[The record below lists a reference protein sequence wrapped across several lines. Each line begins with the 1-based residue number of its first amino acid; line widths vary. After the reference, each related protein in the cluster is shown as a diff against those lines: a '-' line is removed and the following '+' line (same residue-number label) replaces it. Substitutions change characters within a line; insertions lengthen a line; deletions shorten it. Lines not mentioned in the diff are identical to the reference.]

1 MADSQ
6 TPTLLPSSTFSTP
19 TVHHIR
25 ESRNPGHF
33 KMKAATAIL
42 SILSLLPAA
51 LAADTCVAECGCAGC
66 GQVASASFVQS
77 GDAQVASAKGWATM
91 SVEDDII
98 SLENESGSTL
108 TAVIY
113 GVVCYYISP
122 HSSCTV
128 TAPDNFRT
136 TLGLQVW
143 QHP

>member
-1 MADSQ
+1 
-6 TPTLLPSSTFSTP
+6 
-19 TVHHIR
+19 
-25 ESRNPGHF
+25 
-33 KMKAATAIL
+33 MKAATAIL

-66 GQVASASFVQS
+66 GQVASAGFVQS
-77 GDAQVASAKGWATM
+77 GDAQVATAEGWATM
-91 SVEDDII
+91 SVENNVI

-128 TAPDNFRT
+128 TAPSGFRT
-136 TLGLQVW
+136 TLGMQVW